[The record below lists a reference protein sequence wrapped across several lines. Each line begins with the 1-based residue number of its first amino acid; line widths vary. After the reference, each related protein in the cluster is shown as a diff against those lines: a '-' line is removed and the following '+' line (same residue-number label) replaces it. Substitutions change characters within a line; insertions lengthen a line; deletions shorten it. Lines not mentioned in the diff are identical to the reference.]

1 MIIWEALLILLTT
14 ATASETSALFSP
26 LSVLY
31 KKHNKAKQTCEAH
44 DQEWTPSTFEMMFSH
59 HMQ

>member
-31 KKHNKAKQTCEAH
+31 KKHNKPKQTCEAH
-44 DQEWTPSTFEMMFSH
+44 DQE
-59 HMQ
+59 